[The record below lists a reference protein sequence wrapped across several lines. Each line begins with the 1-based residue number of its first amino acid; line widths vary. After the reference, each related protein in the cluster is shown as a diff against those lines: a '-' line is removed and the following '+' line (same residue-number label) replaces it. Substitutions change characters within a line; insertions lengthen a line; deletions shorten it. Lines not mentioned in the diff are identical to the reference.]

1 MMPDDTPSDDT
12 PIDDTLGIEIDGRA
26 CRARK
31 GQMVIE
37 VADANAIPI
46 PRFCYHHKLTVA
58 ANCRMCL
65 VEVERAPKPLP
76 ACATP
81 VMEGMK
87 VFTRSKTARAAQK
100 SVMEFLL
107 INHPLDCPIC
117 DQGGECELQDVAM
130 GYGRDVSR
138 FNERKRAVEDKDLG
152 PLIATDMTRCIHCTR
167 CVRFGEEVAGMPELG
182 ATGRGED
189 MEIGTFIAGSV
200 DSELSGNVID
210 LCPVGALTSKPFRFR
225 ARAWEMEQ
233 RDGVAPHD
241 AVGSNI
247 HLHVR
252 RGRVMRVV
260 PRANEAINEV
270 WLSDRDRFGYEG
282 LYSEDRVRAPMVRR
296 GGTWQEVS
304 WEEALE
310 ATAAG
315 LREVVASSGA
325 AALGALASASCTT
338 EELFLFQRLVRG
350 LGSAN
355 VDHRVRQR
363 DFSDQDAAPDHPS
376 IGMGLEDLERVDAA
390 LLIGSCARK
399 EHPIVNHRLRKASLA
414 GAAVTYLD
422 VMAHD
427 LNLAPAAR
435 MVVPPPELVGA
446 LAAVTV
452 AAARIAGR
460 EPEGLGALA
469 GGIGDGFGGI
479 GSVGSMGIDP
489 RRWRRADAGG
499 IEGASIEQA
508 GSASSVPGDVEG
520 GSGGVGNVLDD
531 GSVPDRIGTGP
542 DEIASGGIENVPGDT
557 EGVTGGMEVGLGGI
571 DARRLWRADA
581 ERIARILADAGRS
594 VILLGPQAIDHRD
607 AAALRGLAACLADLT
622 GATLGTLDEG
632 ANPAGAWI
640 AGALPHRG
648 PRGAAAE
655 SRGLDARAM
664 IEADLD
670 AWFLMGLEPELD
682 CADGARA
689 LKALNRARFV
699 VSLGAFRSEA
709 MSEYAH
715 VILPAAAFAETEGTF
730 VNLSGTWQSFGAAV
744 SPYADARPAWRVLR
758 VLGNLLDLPGFEQ
771 ETIED
776 VRASLGGPVVEG
788 SATAGESLAAGGPVA
803 AGHPG
808 WTLPRS
814 LPKPAEEANGLTR
827 IAPVPMHAVDALVR
841 RSKPLQTTKDAEFAG
856 VGLNPATIERLG
868 LADGKPAVVRQNGG
882 SVTLRLV
889 ADWRVPEG
897 CAYLPAGVPATAA
910 LDVGDGAVAIDR
922 STAGG

>member
-1 MMPDDTPSDDT
+1 MPEDTLSEAP
-12 PIDDTLGIEIDGRA
+12 PGDDTLAVEIDGRPF
-26 CRARK
+26 RARK

-37 VADANAIPI
+37 VADANAIAI

-81 VMEGMK
+81 VMDGMK

-130 GYGRDVSR
+130 GYGGDVSR

-167 CVRFGEEVAGMPELG
+167 CVRFGEEIGGMPELG
-182 ATGRGED
+182 AAGRGED

-225 ARAWEMEQ
+225 ARAWEMAQ
-233 RDGVAPHD
+233 RDGIAPHD
-241 AVGSNI
+241 PVGSNI

-252 RGRVMRVV
+252 RGRVMRVA

-270 WLSDRDRFGYEG
+270 WISDRDRFGYEG

-296 GGTWQEVS
+296 GGAWQEVS
-304 WEEALE
+304 WEEALD

-315 LREVVASSGA
+315 LREVIAEKGG
-325 AALGALASASCTT
+325 AALGALASASCTV
-338 EELFLFQRLVRG
+338 EELYLFQHLVRG

-363 DFSDQDAAPDHPS
+363 DFSDQDAAPGHPS
-376 IGMGLEDLERVDAA
+376 IGMGLADLERLDAA
-390 LLIGSCARK
+390 LLIGSCTRK

-435 MVVPPPELVGA
+435 MVVPPPALAGA
-446 LAAVTV
+446 LAAITV

-460 EPEGLGALA
+460 EPEGARREQILRKLEGLGALA
-469 GGIGDGFGGI
+469 GGIGDGLGGI
-479 GSVGSMGIDP
+479 GGVGIGSGT
-489 RRWRRADAGG
+489 AGG
-499 IEGASIEQA
+499 IGGA
-508 GSASSVPGDVEG
+508 GSASAPGDVE
-520 GSGGVGNVLDD
+520 NVA
-531 GSVPDRIGTGP
+531 GTG
-542 DEIASGGIENVPGDT
+542 V
-557 EGVTGGMEVGLGGI
+557 
-571 DARRLWRADA
+571 RRLQQADA
-581 ERIARILADAGRS
+581 ECIARALADAGRGA
-594 VILLGPQAIDHRD
+594 ILLGPQAINHRD
-607 AAALRGLAACLADLT
+607 AAALRGLAACFADLT

-648 PRGAAAE
+648 PRGTAAE
-655 SRGLDARAM
+655 PRGLDARAM
-664 IEADLD
+664 IEAGLD
-670 AWFLMGLEPELD
+670 AWLLMGLEPELD

-689 LKALNRARFV
+689 REALGRARFV
-699 VSLGAFRSEA
+699 VSLAAFRSEA

-744 SPYADARPAWRVLR
+744 PPYADARPAWRVLR

-776 VRASLGGPVVEG
+776 VRAALGGP
-788 SATAGESLAAGGPVA
+788 AAGGVGEAAA
-803 AGHPG
+803 AGNAG

-814 LPKPAEEANGLTR
+814 LPEPAKGTEGAEGIALAR

-841 RSKPLQTTKDAEFAG
+841 RSKPLQATKDAEFRG
-856 VGLNPATIERLG
+856 VGLCPAMIERLG
-868 LADGKPAVVRQNGG
+868 LADGEPAVVRQNGE
-882 SVTLRLV
+882 SITLRVV
-889 ADWRVPEG
+889 ADRRVPEG
-897 CAYLPAGVPATAA
+897 CAYLPGGIAATAT
-910 LDVGDGAVAIDR
+910 LDVGDGTAAIGK
-922 STAGG
+922 T

>member
-1 MMPDDTPSDDT
+1 MT
-12 PIDDTLGIEIDGRA
+12 DDTLSIEIDGRPF
-26 CRARK
+26 RARK

-37 VADANAIPI
+37 VTDANAIAI

-81 VMEGMK
+81 VMDGMK

-130 GYGRDVSR
+130 GYGGDVSR

-167 CVRFGEEVAGMPELG
+167 CVRFGEEIGGMPELG

-225 ARAWEMEQ
+225 ARAWEMVQ

-241 AVGSNI
+241 PVGSNI

-270 WLSDRDRFGYEG
+270 WISDRDRFGYEG

-296 GGTWQEVS
+296 GGTWREVS
-304 WEEALE
+304 WEEALD
-310 ATAAG
+310 AAAAG
-315 LREVVASSGA
+315 LREVVASSGG
-325 AALGALASASCTT
+325 AALGALASASCTA
-338 EELFLFQRLVRG
+338 EELYLFQHLVRG

-363 DFSDQDAAPDHPS
+363 DFSDQDAAPGHPS
-376 IGMGLEDLERVDAA
+376 IGMGLEDLERLDAA
-390 LLIGSCARK
+390 LLIGSCTRK

-435 MVVPPPELVGA
+435 MVVPPPSLAGA

-469 GGIGDGFGGI
+469 GGIGDSLGGI
-479 GSVGSMGIDP
+479 GIGPG
-489 RRWRRADAGG
+489 AAGG
-499 IEGASIEQA
+499 IEGAGIEQA
-508 GSASSVPGDVEG
+508 GSASAPGAPGD
-520 GSGGVGNVLDD
+520 
-531 GSVPDRIGTGP
+531 I
-542 DEIASGGIENVPGDT
+542 
-557 EGVTGGMEVGLGGI
+557 EGVAGGMGI
-571 DARRLWRADA
+571 DPAEIDPSRLRRTDAGRAAA
-581 ERIARILADAGRS
+581 ERIARTLADAGRS
-594 VILLGPQAIDHRD
+594 AILLGPQAINHRD

-640 AGALPHRG
+640 AGALPHRRPCG
-648 PRGAAAE
+648 VAAE
-655 SRGLDARAM
+655 PRGLDARAM
-664 IEADLD
+664 IEAGLD
-670 AWFLMGLEPELD
+670 AYLLMGLEPELD

-689 LKALNRARFV
+689 REALGRARFV
-699 VSLGAFRSEA
+699 VSLAAFRSEA

-730 VNLSGTWQSFGAAV
+730 VNLSGIWQSFGAAV

-771 ETIED
+771 EMIED
-776 VRASLGGPVVEG
+776 VRAALSGP
-788 SATAGESLAAGGPVA
+788 AAAGEPAVGSV
-803 AGHPG
+803 G
-808 WTLPRS
+808 WTLPRR
-814 LPKPAEEANGLTR
+814 LPESAEGAEGIAR

-841 RSKPLQTTKDAEFAG
+841 RSKPLQATKDAEFRG
-856 VGLNPATIERLG
+856 VGLSPATIERLG
-868 LADGKPAVVRQNGG
+868 LADGEPAVVRQNGG
-882 SVTLRLV
+882 SATLRVV
-889 ADWRVPEG
+889 ADRRVPDD
-897 CAYLPAGVPATAA
+897 CAYLPAGVSATVTLGA
-910 LDVGDGAVAIDR
+910 GDSTVAINR
-922 STAGG
+922 PLSVKSSTK

>member
-1 MMPDDTPSDDT
+1 MT
-12 PIDDTLGIEIDGRA
+12 DDTLSIEIDGRPF
-26 CRARK
+26 RARK

-37 VADANAIPI
+37 VTDANAIAI

-81 VMEGMK
+81 VMDGMK
-87 VFTRSKTARAAQK
+87 VFTRSKTARVAQK

-130 GYGRDVSR
+130 GYGGDVSR

-167 CVRFGEEVAGMPELG
+167 CVRFGEEIGGMPELG

-225 ARAWEMEQ
+225 ARAWEMAQ

-241 AVGSNI
+241 PVGSNI

-270 WLSDRDRFGYEG
+270 WISDRDRFGYEG
-282 LYSEDRVRAPMVRR
+282 LYSEDRVRSPMVRR
-296 GGTWQEVS
+296 GGTWREVS
-304 WEEALE
+304 WEEALD
-310 ATAAG
+310 AAAAG
-315 LREVVASSGA
+315 LREVVASSGG
-325 AALGALASASCTT
+325 AALGALASASCTA
-338 EELFLFQRLVRG
+338 EELYLFQHLVRG

-363 DFSDQDAAPDHPS
+363 DFSDQDAAPGHPS
-376 IGMGLEDLERVDAA
+376 IGMGLEDLERLDAA
-390 LLIGSCARK
+390 LLIGSCTRK

-435 MVVPPPELVGA
+435 MVVPPPSLAGA

-469 GGIGDGFGGI
+469 GEIGDSLGGI
-479 GSVGSMGIDP
+479 GIGIG
-489 RRWRRADAGG
+489 AAGG

-508 GSASSVPGDVEG
+508 GSEQVGSASAPG
-520 GSGGVGNVLDD
+520 
-531 GSVPDRIGTGP
+531 
-542 DEIASGGIENVPGDT
+542 APGDT
-557 EGVTGGMEVGLGGI
+557 EGVAGGMGI
-571 DARRLWRADA
+571 DPAEIDPRRLRRTDAGRAAA
-581 ERIARILADAGRS
+581 ERIARTLADAGRS
-594 VILLGPQAIDHRD
+594 AILLGPQAINHRD

-664 IEADLD
+664 IETGLD
-670 AWFLMGLEPELD
+670 AYLLMGLEPELD

-689 LKALNRARFV
+689 REALGRARFV
-699 VSLGAFRSEA
+699 VSLAAFRSEA

-776 VRASLGGPVVEG
+776 VRAALGVPAAG
-788 SATAGESLAAGGPVA
+788 SA
-803 AGHPG
+803 G

-814 LPKPAEEANGLTR
+814 LPAPVEGAEGIAR

-841 RSKPLQTTKDAEFAG
+841 RSKPLQATKDAEFRG
-856 VGLNPATIERLG
+856 VGLSPATIERLG
-868 LADGKPAVVRQNGG
+868 LTDGEPAVVRQNGG
-882 SVTLRLV
+882 SVTLRVV
-889 ADWRVPEG
+889 ADRRVPDG
-897 CAYLPAGVPATAA
+897 CAYLPVGVPATAVA
-910 LDVGDGAVAIDR
+910 LDVGDGSIMIDR
-922 STAGG
+922 FSAGGRVNAQG

>member
-1 MMPDDTPSDDT
+1 MTE
-12 PIDDTLGIEIDGRA
+12 DTLSIEIDGRPF
-26 CRARK
+26 RARK

-37 VADANAIPI
+37 VTDANAIAI

-81 VMEGMK
+81 VMDGMK

-130 GYGRDVSR
+130 GYGGDVSR

-167 CVRFGEEVAGMPELG
+167 CVRFGEEIGGMPELG

-225 ARAWEMEQ
+225 ARAWEMAQ

-241 AVGSNI
+241 PIGSNI

-270 WLSDRDRFGYEG
+270 WISDRDRFGYEG
-282 LYSEDRVRAPMVRR
+282 LYSEDRVRSPMVRR
-296 GGTWQEVS
+296 GGTWREVS
-304 WEEALE
+304 WEEALD
-310 ATAAG
+310 AAAAG
-315 LREVVASSGA
+315 LREVVASSGGS
-325 AALGALASASCTT
+325 ALGALASASCTA
-338 EELFLFQRLVRG
+338 EELYLFQHLVRG

-363 DFSDQDAAPDHPS
+363 DFSDQDAAPAYPS
-376 IGMGLEDLERVDAA
+376 IGMGLEDLERLDAA
-390 LLIGSCARK
+390 LLIGSCTRK

-435 MVVPPPELVGA
+435 MVVPPPSLAGA

-469 GGIGDGFGGI
+469 GEIGDSLGGI
-479 GSVGSMGIDP
+479 GIGIGSG
-489 RRWRRADAGG
+489 AAGG
-499 IEGASIEQA
+499 IEGAGIEQAGIEQA
-508 GSASSVPGDVEG
+508 GSASAPGAPGD
-520 GSGGVGNVLDD
+520 
-531 GSVPDRIGTGP
+531 I
-542 DEIASGGIENVPGDT
+542 
-557 EGVTGGMEVGLGGI
+557 EGVAGDMGI
-571 DARRLWRADA
+571 DPAEIDPRRLRRTDAGRAAA
-581 ERIARILADAGRS
+581 ERIARTLADAGRS
-594 VILLGPQAIDHRD
+594 AILLGPQAINHRD

-664 IEADLD
+664 IETGLD
-670 AWFLMGLEPELD
+670 AYLLMGLEPELD

-689 LKALNRARFV
+689 REALGRARFV
-699 VSLGAFRSEA
+699 VSLAAFRSEA

-744 SPYADARPAWRVLR
+744 SPYADARPVWRVLR

-771 ETIED
+771 EMIED
-776 VRASLGGPVVEG
+776 VRAALGVPAAAGEPAAG
-788 SATAGESLAAGGPVA
+788 SA
-803 AGHPG
+803 G
-808 WTLPRS
+808 WTLPRR
-814 LPKPAEEANGLTR
+814 LPEPVEGTEEIAR

-841 RSKPLQTTKDAEFAG
+841 RSKPLQATKDAEFRG
-856 VGLNPATIERLG
+856 VGLSPTTIERLG
-868 LADGKPAVVRQNGG
+868 LADGEPAVVRQNGG
-882 SVTLRLV
+882 SVTLRVV
-889 ADWRVPEG
+889 ADRRVPDD
-897 CAYLPAGVPATAA
+897 CAYLPAGVPGTVA
-910 LDVGDGAVAIDR
+910 LGAGDGAVVIDR
-922 STAGG
+922 P

>member
-1 MMPDDTPSDDT
+1 MGSNVH
-12 PIDDTLGIEIDGRA
+12 LHVRRGRVM
-26 CRARK
+26 R
-31 GQMVIE
+31 
-37 VADANAIPI
+37 VAP
-46 PRFCYHHKLTVA
+46 
-58 ANCRMCL
+58 
-65 VEVERAPKPLP
+65 
-76 ACATP
+76 
-81 VMEGMK
+81 
-87 VFTRSKTARAAQK
+87 
-100 SVMEFLL
+100 
-107 INHPLDCPIC
+107 
-117 DQGGECELQDVAM
+117 
-130 GYGRDVSR
+130 
-138 FNERKRAVEDKDLG
+138 
-152 PLIATDMTRCIHCTR
+152 
-167 CVRFGEEVAGMPELG
+167 
-182 ATGRGED
+182 
-189 MEIGTFIAGSV
+189 
-200 DSELSGNVID
+200 
-210 LCPVGALTSKPFRFR
+210 PFRFR

-241 AVGSNI
+241 AVGSNV

-260 PRANEAINEV
+260 PRASEAINEV

-282 LYSEDRVRAPMVRR
+282 LYSEDRMRAPMVRR
-296 GGTWQEVS
+296 GGTWREVS

-325 AALGALASASCTT
+325 AALGALASASCTV

-363 DFSDQDAAPDHPS
+363 DFSDQDAAPGHPS
-376 IGMGLEDLERVDAA
+376 IGMGVDDLERLDAA

-399 EHPIVNHRLRKASLA
+399 EHPIVNHRLHKASLA
-414 GAAVTYLD
+414 GAAMTYLD

-446 LAAVTV
+446 LAAITM

-469 GGIGDGFGGI
+469 GGVGDGFGGI
-479 GSVGSMGIDP
+479 GSVGSMEIDP
-489 RRWRRADAGG
+489 
-499 IEGASIEQA
+499 
-508 GSASSVPGDVEG
+508 
-520 GSGGVGNVLDD
+520 
-531 GSVPDRIGTGP
+531 
-542 DEIASGGIENVPGDT
+542 
-557 EGVTGGMEVGLGGI
+557 
-571 DARRLWRADA
+571 RRLWRADA
-581 ERIARILADAGRS
+581 ERIARALADAGRS
-594 VILLGPQAIDHRD
+594 AILLGPQAINHRD

-632 ANPAGAWI
+632 ANPAGAWT

-648 PRGAAAE
+648 PRGAATE

-682 CADGARA
+682 CADGARTREA
-689 LKALNRARFV
+689 LGRARFV

-730 VNLSGTWQSFGAAV
+730 VNLSGIWQSFGAAV
-744 SPYADARPAWRVLR
+744 PPYADARPAWRVLR

-776 VRASLGGPVVEG
+776 VRASLGGPAAGG
-788 SATAGESLAAGGPVA
+788 SATAGESLAAGR
-803 AGHPG
+803 PG

-814 LPKPAEEANGLTR
+814 LPKPAEGAEGVERIAR

-841 RSKPLQTTKDAEFAG
+841 RSKTVAG
-856 VGLNPATIERLG
+856 
-868 LADGKPAVVRQNGG
+868 D
-882 SVTLRLV
+882 
-889 ADWRVPEG
+889 EG
-897 CAYLPAGVPATAA
+897 CGVRGGRTQPGHDRTAR
-910 LDVGDGAVAIDR
+910 LSGR
-922 STAGG
+922 

>member
-1 MMPDDTPSDDT
+1 MPDDTPSGDT

-241 AVGSNI
+241 AVGSNV

-252 RGRVMRVV
+252 RGRVMRVA

-296 GGTWQEVS
+296 GGTWREVS

-315 LREVVASSGA
+315 LREVVASSGG
-325 AALGALASASCTT
+325 AALGALASASCTV

-363 DFSDQDAAPDHPS
+363 DFSDQDAAPGHPS
-376 IGMGLEDLERVDAA
+376 IGMGVDDLERLDAA

-446 LAAVTV
+446 LAAITM
-452 AAARIAGR
+452 AAARIADR

-489 RRWRRADAGG
+489 RRLRRADAVG
-499 IEGASIEQA
+499 IEGAGIEQA
-508 GSASSVPGDVEG
+508 GSASAPGDVEG
-520 GSGGVGNVLDD
+520 GSGGGNVL
-531 GSVPDRIGTGP
+531 
-542 DEIASGGIENVPGDT
+542 GDHGNAH
-557 EGVTGGMEVGLGGI
+557 EC
-571 DARRLWRADA
+571 
-581 ERIARILADAGRS
+581 IARALADAGRGA
-594 VILLGPQAIDHRD
+594 ILLGPQAINHRD

-622 GATLGTLDEG
+622 GATLCTLDEG

-648 PRGAAAE
+648 PRGAATE

-689 LKALNRARFV
+689 REALGRARFV

-744 SPYADARPAWRVLR
+744 PPYADARPAWRVLR

-776 VRASLGGPVVEG
+776 VRASLGGPATG
-788 SATAGESLAAGGPVA
+788 GPATAGGSAAAGEPVA
-803 AGHPG
+803 AGRPG

-814 LPKPAEEANGLTR
+814 LPKPAEGAEGVEGLAR

-841 RSKPLQTTKDAEFAG
+841 RSKPLQATKDAEFAG
-856 VGLNPATIERLG
+856 VGLNPATIEHLG
-868 LADGKPAVVRQNGG
+868 LADGEPAVVRQNGG
-882 SVTLRLV
+882 SVTLPVV

-897 CAYLPAGVPATAA
+897 CAYLPAGIPATAP
-910 LDVGDGAVAIDR
+910 LDVGGDLIMIDR
-922 STAGG
+922 FSAGG

>member
-1 MMPDDTPSDDT
+1 MPDDTPSDG
-12 PIDDTLGIEIDGRA
+12 TLGIEIDGRA
-26 CRARK
+26 FRARK

-225 ARAWEMEQ
+225 ARAWEMAQ

-252 RGRVMRVV
+252 RDRVMRVV

-296 GGTWQEVS
+296 GGTWREVS

-315 LREVVASSGA
+315 LREVVASSGG
-325 AALGALASASCTT
+325 AALGALASASCTV

-363 DFSDQDAAPDHPS
+363 DFSDQDAAPGHPS
-376 IGMGLEDLERVDAA
+376 IGMGVDDLERLDAA

-446 LAAVTV
+446 LAAITV

-479 GSVGSMGIDP
+479 GGVGSMGIDLH
-489 RRWRRADAGG
+489 RLRRADAGG
-499 IEGASIEQA
+499 IEGAGIEQA
-508 GSASSVPGDVEG
+508 GSTNAPGDVEG

-531 GSVPDRIGTGP
+531 GSIPDRIGTGP

-557 EGVTGGMEVGLGGI
+557 EGVTGGMEVGLAGI
-571 DARRLWRADA
+571 DPRRLWRADA
-581 ERIARILADAGRS
+581 ERIARALADAGRS
-594 VILLGPQAIDHRD
+594 AILLGPQAINHRD

-648 PRGAAAE
+648 PRGATVE
-655 SRGLDARAM
+655 PRGLDTRAM
-664 IEADLD
+664 IEAGLD

-689 LKALNRARFV
+689 REALGRARFV

-744 SPYADARPAWRVLR
+744 PPYADARPAWRVLR
-758 VLGNLLDLPGFEQ
+758 VLGNLLDLLGFEQ

-776 VRASLGGPVVEG
+776 VRASLGGP
-788 SATAGESLAAGGPVA
+788 AAGGSAAVGGPVVV
-803 AGHPG
+803 GSPG

-814 LPKPAEEANGLTR
+814 LPALNEGTEGLAR

-841 RSKPLQTTKDAEFAG
+841 RSKPLQATKDAEFAG

-868 LADGKPAVVRQNGG
+868 LVDGEPAVVRQNGG
-882 SVTLRLV
+882 SVTLPVV
-889 ADWRVPEG
+889 ADWRLPEG
-897 CAYLPAGVPATAA
+897 CAYLLAGVAGTAA
-910 LDVGDGAVAIDR
+910 IDAGDGSVIIDKP
-922 STAGG
+922 

>member
-1 MMPDDTPSDDT
+1 MPDDTPIDDT

-26 CRARK
+26 FQARK

-189 MEIGTFIAGSV
+189 LEIGTFIAGSV

-225 ARAWEMEQ
+225 ARAWEMAQ

-241 AVGSNI
+241 AVGSNV

-296 GGTWQEVS
+296 GGTWREVS

-315 LREVVASSGA
+315 LREVVASSGG
-325 AALGALASASCTT
+325 AALGALASASCTV
-338 EELFLFQRLVRG
+338 EELHLFQRLVRG

-363 DFSDQDAAPDHPS
+363 DFSDQDAAPGHPS

-435 MVVPPPELVGA
+435 MVVPPPALAGA
-446 LAAVTV
+446 LAAITM

-460 EPEGLGALA
+460 EPEGLDALA
-469 GGIGDGFGGI
+469 RGGGDGFGGI
-479 GSVGSMGIDP
+479 GGVGGVGSMGIDP
-489 RRWRRADAGG
+489 
-499 IEGASIEQA
+499 
-508 GSASSVPGDVEG
+508 
-520 GSGGVGNVLDD
+520 
-531 GSVPDRIGTGP
+531 
-542 DEIASGGIENVPGDT
+542 
-557 EGVTGGMEVGLGGI
+557 
-571 DARRLWRADA
+571 RRLWRADA
-581 ERIARILADAGRS
+581 ERIARALADVGRS
-594 VILLGPQAIDHRD
+594 AILLGPQAINHRD

-648 PRGAAAE
+648 PRGATVE
-655 SRGLDARAM
+655 PRGLDTRAM
-664 IEADLD
+664 IEAGLD

-689 LKALNRARFV
+689 REALGRARFV

-744 SPYADARPAWRVLR
+744 PPYADARPAWRVLR

-776 VRASLGGPVVEG
+776 VRASLGGPATGGSVVVGG
-788 SATAGESLAAGGPVA
+788 SAAAVGGPVVV
-803 AGHPG
+803 GSPG

-814 LPKPAEEANGLTR
+814 LSKPAEGAEGVERIAR

-841 RSKPLQTTKDAEFAG
+841 RSKPLQATKDAEFAG
-856 VGLNPATIERLG
+856 VGLSPATIERLG
-868 LADGKPAVVRQNGG
+868 LAEGELATVRQNGG
-882 SVTLRLV
+882 SVTLPVVTDR
-889 ADWRVPEG
+889 RVPEG
-897 CAYLPAGVPATAA
+897 CAYLPAGVPAAAA
-910 LDVGDGAVAIDR
+910 LDVGDSTIVIDR
-922 STAGG
+922 LSARG

>member
-1 MMPDDTPSDDT
+1 MPDDTPSDDT
-12 PIDDTLGIEIDGRA
+12 FGIEIDGRA
-26 CRARK
+26 FRARK
-31 GQMVIE
+31 GRMVIE

-296 GGTWQEVS
+296 GGTWREVS

-315 LREVVASSGA
+315 LREVVASSGG
-325 AALGALASASCTT
+325 AALGALASASCTV

-376 IGMGLEDLERVDAA
+376 IGMGVDDLERLDAA

-446 LAAVTV
+446 LAAITM

-469 GGIGDGFGGI
+469 DGIGDGFGGI
-479 GSVGSMGIDP
+479 GGVGSMGIDP
-489 RRWRRADAGG
+489 RRLRRADAGG
-499 IEGASIEQA
+499 IEGAGIEQA
-508 GSASSVPGDVEG
+508 GSTNAPGDVEG

-531 GSVPDRIGTGP
+531 GSIPDRI
-542 DEIASGGIENVPGDT
+542 
-557 EGVTGGMEVGLGGI
+557 
-571 DARRLWRADA
+571 ARA
-581 ERIARILADAGRS
+581 LADAGRS
-594 VILLGPQAIDHRD
+594 AILLGPQAINHRD

-640 AGALPHRG
+640 AGALPHRE
-648 PRGAAAE
+648 PRGAASE
-655 SRGLDARAM
+655 PRGLDARAM

-689 LKALNRARFV
+689 REALGRARFV
-699 VSLGAFRSEA
+699 VSLGAFRSDA

-776 VRASLGGPVVEG
+776 VRASLGGPAAAGG
-788 SATAGESLAAGGPVA
+788 SATAGGPVA
-803 AGHPG
+803 AGRPG

-814 LPKPAEEANGLTR
+814 LPKPAEGAEGLAR

-841 RSKPLQTTKDAEFAG
+841 RSKPLQATKDAEFAG

-868 LADGKPAVVRQNGG
+868 LADGEPAVVRQNGG
-882 SVTLRLV
+882 SATLRVV

-897 CAYLPAGVPATAA
+897 CAYLPAGVAATATLNA
-910 LDVGDGAVAIDR
+910 GDGRVMIN
-922 STAGG
+922 SGSL